1 MLLILWTSQRNSMT
15 QQHHVLNSTSGQ
27 SLRLMISTW
36 ILRRC
41 MWKVGIWIKTNCKLK
56 SQLPRKKKHQR
67 AKRRI
72 LSARKKHQADSRRL
86 ASQEETATS
95 QKKRDSS
102 SENETLTRQEAL
114 QPGRTHCK
122 QPGRNYTPAWRIQ
135 EVGVRMPT
143 KHASHLAAWLHC
155 TEMALHL

>member
-1 MLLILWTSQRNSMT
+1 MLLILWTSQRNSMS

-41 MWKVGIWIKTNCKLK
+41 MWQVGIWIKTNCKLK
-56 SQLPRKKKHQR
+56 SQLPGKKKHQR

-122 QPGRNYTPAWRIQ
+122 QPGRNYTKAWRIQ
-135 EVGVRMPT
+135 EVGVRKPT